1 MSLPRH
7 SIVAMFSLATEVEE
21 PKIEALKGFRTAFTE
36 LAGIRALVL
45 PNTPLMACTAMATP
59 SIRKEVASTL
69 EMIEYVTI
77 FMSPNC
83 PNKKYHTRRKSNI
96 GNDFSRLL
104 STHTLVLTPGVI
116 FYCNTLLT
124 CAELFYYFSYAMGI
138 SQ

>member
-1 MSLPRH
+1 MLYKPTW
-7 SIVAMFSLATEVEE
+7 F
-21 PKIEALKGFRTAFTE
+21 LKFVQICKSKDFHTAFTE
-36 LAGIRALVL
+36 LAGIQALVL
-45 PNTPLMACTAMATP
+45 PNTPLMACTTTATP

-77 FMSPNC
+77 FMSPNR

-96 GNDFSRLL
+96 GNDFARLL
-104 STHTLVLTPGVI
+104 CTLREKLVLTPGVI

-124 CAELFYYFSYAMGI
+124 CAELSYYFSYEMGI

>member
-1 MSLPRH
+1 
-7 SIVAMFSLATEVEE
+7 
-21 PKIEALKGFRTAFTE
+21 
-36 LAGIRALVL
+36 
-45 PNTPLMACTAMATP
+45 MACTTTATP

-77 FMSPNC
+77 FMSQNR

-96 GNDFSRLL
+96 GNDFAWLL
-104 STHTLVLTPGVI
+104 STLREKLVLTPGGVI

-124 CAELFYYFSYAMGI
+124 CAELFYYFSYDMGI